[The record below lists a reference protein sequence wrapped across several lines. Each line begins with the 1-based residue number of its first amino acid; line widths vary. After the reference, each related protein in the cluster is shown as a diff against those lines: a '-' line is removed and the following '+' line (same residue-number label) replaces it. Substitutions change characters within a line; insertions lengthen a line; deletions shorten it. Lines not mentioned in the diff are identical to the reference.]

1 MWALEFKQ
9 LSWSVTSFQEHFVA
23 AITVGLEVAFWIATV
38 NLLVLYWRLV
48 ISISSGHYS
57 FFNRDFLH
65 FSYAIV
71 NFNSFSRHLL
81 CQ

>member
-9 LSWSVTSFQEHFVA
+9 FSWSVTSTQEHFVA

-48 ISISSGHYS
+48 ISISSAT
-57 FFNRDFLH
+57 FEDIIH
-65 FSYAIV
+65 FSIEI
-71 NFNSFSRHLL
+71 FFISHMLL
-81 CQ
+81 